1 MIIFFIALFI
11 ICCIN
16 LKFSKGSFVYDNL
29 SKKNQNQT
37 CVRGIFCV
45 FILISH
51 AMSYFSNISSFL
63 DTSAHKVTITF
74 AQLIVVMF
82 FFYSGF
88 GIMESYKANNNYFK
102 SYPKN
107 RILKTFMHFAL
118 AICLFIVLNLIL
130 DRDYSVKTTLL
141 AFTGYTSIGNSNW
154 FMFAMFMTYIAT
166 YVSYLMFKN
175 KYALTTSTAILTLI
189 YIYAMYK
196 FQYSYWYDTILV
208 FPFGMLY
215 SLLKEKIEQFVLK
228 SNKHYYITAIIS
240 LAVLTMLYF
249 VSKKFNPFALT
260 YNIFS
265 IVFAFV
271 ILLITYKFQLGNRIL
286 LFLGKHSFS
295 IYILQRLSM
304 IVFKSTKLL
313 DYHFLFALICFS
325 ITMLVAVGFDYV
337 CDKIDSK
344 LFAKKKPKLETQE
357 SKKEMA

>member
-11 ICCIN
+11 ICCVN

-29 SKKNQNQT
+29 AKGNPNQT

-51 AMSYFSNISSFL
+51 AMSYFSNTSSFL
-63 DTSAHKVTITF
+63 DSSAQKVTTIF

-88 GIMESYKANNNYFK
+88 GIMESYKANDKYFK
-102 SYPKN
+102 TYPKN
-107 RILKTFMHFAL
+107 RILKTFIHFAL

-154 FMFAMFMTYIAT
+154 FMFAMFMAYIAI
-166 YVSYLMFKN
+166 YISYLMFKN
-175 KYALTTSTAILTLI
+175 KYALVTSTTVLTLI
-189 YIYAMYK
+189 YICVMSNL
-196 FQYSYWYDTILV
+196 QYSYWYDTILT
-208 FPFGMLY
+208 FPFGMLF
-215 SLLKEKIEQFVLK
+215 SLLREKVESFVLQ
-228 SNKHYYITAIIS
+228 SNKHYYIISIIS
-240 LAVLTMLYF
+240 VIILAALYF
-249 VSKKFNPFALT
+249 LAKRFNPLALT

-271 ILLITYKFQLGNRIL
+271 ILLITYKFQLNNRIL
-286 LFLGKHSFS
+286 SFLGKHSFS

-304 IVFKSTKLL
+304 LVFKGTSLVNH
-313 DYHFLFALICFS
+313 HFLFALICFS
-325 ITMLVAVGFDYV
+325 ITMLIAVGFDYV
-337 CDKIDSK
+337 CDKIDSR
-344 LFAKKKPKLETQE
+344 LFAKKKPKPEIQPQQ
-357 SKKEMA
+357 KEMA